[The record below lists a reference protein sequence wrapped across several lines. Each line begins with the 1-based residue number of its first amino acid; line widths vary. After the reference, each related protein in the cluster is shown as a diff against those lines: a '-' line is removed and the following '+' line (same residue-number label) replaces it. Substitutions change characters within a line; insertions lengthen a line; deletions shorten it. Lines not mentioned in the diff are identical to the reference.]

1 MLETTSL
8 SRISHF
14 LLPSIFQ
21 SADLDAMV
29 AAARSGAAE
38 FQNNSDSELKDTF
51 AELRTAKLDIDQ
63 KLIRA
68 ASLGSV
74 AVQRTMGFSMHDV
87 QLKGSLATARGAII
101 EMQTGEGKTVVSGVA
116 AVIRAAIDVSVH
128 VATTT
133 DYLAA
138 RDHESVQ
145 EIFDILGLTSA
156 ALDSDDKP
164 EQTQLKYQSDIVYG
178 PGYAFGF
185 DYLRDQLSIREFES
199 LTLGR
204 DTLEAINGTD
214 FRKSLVQTS
223 HACIIV
229 DEADSVLIDEAATPL
244 ILSGSET
251 YAESIEAYQHAKHL
265 AFTLTVDEDYTID
278 HRTRQIELTEDGRDN
293 CFAALKTIGRLD
305 LSRPWTA
312 YVENAL
318 YAQFLLV
325 RDEHYVIQDDE
336 IALVDQLTG
345 RIFDDRTLRGGLHQ
359 AVESKEQLTINPP
372 TRSMARITRQ
382 RFFQMYDTVCG
393 MTGTASGS
401 EAELEHF
408 YETPIVPLPPN
419 VKNKRISLPTR
430 FFADWDSKC
439 QAILGDVKRLIQT
452 RRPVLIGTR
461 TIRDSILLDELL
473 RKHDVV
479 CTILNGVQD
488 DQEAQL
494 IAKAG
499 QPESIMIA
507 TNMAGRGTDI
517 KLSDESRSLGGLHV
531 LATSCNSSHRVDRQ
545 LAGRSARQG
554 DPGSC
559 QFFVAADDDLFQQ
572 HGERLSQQIQ
582 TAAKATGES
591 SKDFSNQLFALQQM
605 IEKVSF
611 ESRLK
616 LVHHDNWMDSIR
628 ETMV

>member
-1 MLETTSL
+1 MQTTTIHQ
-8 SRISHF
+8 RISNL
-14 LLPSIFQ
+14 LLPKLSK
-21 SADLDAMV
+21 SDDLDAMV
-29 AAARSGAAE
+29 AAARSGE
-38 FQNNSDSELKDTF
+38 SKWSDVSDSELATAF
-51 AELRTAKLDIDQ
+51 ADLRKESDASDAMV
-63 KLIRA
+63 RA

-116 AVIRAAIDVSVH
+116 AVIRAAIDESVH

-133 DYLAA
+133 DYLAE
-138 RDHESVQ
+138 RDHEAV
-145 EIFDILGLTSA
+145 EAIFHLLGLRSA
-156 ALDSDDKP
+156 SLFSDDKP
-164 EQTQLKYQSDIVYG
+164 EQAKLKYQCDIVYG

-185 DYLRDQLSIREFES
+185 DYLKDQLTIRDFES

-204 DTLEAINGTD
+204 DTLACINGTD
-214 FRKSLVQTS
+214 LRDSLIQTT
-223 HACIIV
+223 HPCIIV

-251 YAESIEAYQHAKHL
+251 FAESAEAYKYALHL
-265 AFTLTVDEDYTID
+265 ATSLKVDDEYSID
-278 HRTRQIELTEDGRDN
+278 TRKRQVELTETGIET
-293 CFAALKTIGRLD
+293 CYSHLKNFKRLD

-312 YVENAL
+312 YIENAL
-318 YAQFLLV
+318 YAQFLLI
-325 RDEHYVIQDDE
+325 RDEHYVVQEDE

-359 AVESKEQLTINPP
+359 AVEAKEMLTINPP

-401 EAELEHF
+401 EAELQHF
-408 YETPIVPLPPN
+408 YGTPIVPLPPN
-419 VKNKRISLPTR
+419 VPNKRIQMTTR
-430 FFADWDSKC
+430 FFADWDAKC
-439 QAILGDVKRLIQT
+439 DAIVIEVQRLRAT
-452 RRPVLIGTR
+452 RRPILIGTR
-461 TIRDSILLDELL
+461 TIRESVLLDKLL

-488 DQEAQL
+488 DDEAQM

-517 KLSDESRSLGGLHV
+517 KLSEESRALGGLHV

-572 HGERLSQQIQ
+572 HGEKLSDQIRS
-582 TAAKATGES
+582 AANATGES
-591 SKDFSNQLFALQQM
+591 SRDFSHQLFALQQM
-605 IEKVSF
+605 IERVSF
-611 ESRLK
+611 DSRCK